1 MKAATAR
8 NGRPPRDSAEARA
21 FWRAAGLIVLF
32 NGLLVAWVLL
42 RPGSDAMLALVVNAV
57 EFVCPLLVLPLCFG
71 GLLWRMWGRGDSHTD
86 VGPASVTIG
95 WRWASVLLGLGIL
108 SWVLGQMIFT
118 FYEWVLGQPPPLPSI
133 ADIGYLSVYP
143 FLLLGILLLPARP
156 VPVASR
162 TRLALDGLMIMT
174 AAVTFSW
181 YFILGPVMQQG
192 TETTLAK
199 AVSTAY
205 PLADVVLIVCLIIL
219 ASRPGQH
226 TLLPSVRLLALG
238 LTLIVVADSN
248 FAYWS
253 LHDAY
258 ATGTLPDVGW
268 SLGYMLVA
276 LGAFAARLAPTGEAA
291 TTPEESVDTPRTA
304 SPLPEQRVWPSLLPY
319 VLVPAVGVLVVYAWR
334 TSDGDSSLATG
345 VYLGGAL
352 LIDLMLLR
360 QVLTIVESARLYNR
374 LQRTYRQVEQK
385 NDQLVRSQSELRR
398 QKEYFES
405 LVLNSPV
412 AIAIMDL
419 DATVVSWNPAAE
431 RLFGYSQDEAVG
443 RSIDDLVAET
453 PEMLAEVLKYTQQ
466 LSSESRV
473 DAVTRRSRKDGT
485 LVDVELLAVP
495 VTVGGERVGT
505 YAMYHDITDRKR
517 MEAEVRQLNK
527 DLEKRVAERTE
538 QLKSAMAKQQ
548 QEARER
554 QRIEQ
559 ELRIARLIQ
568 QTLLPKSAPE
578 LGGYQIAAY
587 YRPARE
593 VSGDFY
599 DFLELEDGRLGLV
612 VGDASGK
619 GIPAA
624 MVMANTRSVIRTS
637 AQGGDLA
644 PGQVLAEANEILF
657 PDIPPNM
664 FVTCFYAI
672 LDPESGRLSYA
683 NAGHD
688 LPYVQ
693 RNGDAEELRAR
704 GVPLGLMPGMSYEEK
719 EVVVDA
725 GESVLFYS
733 DGLVEAHDP
742 EGEMFGFRR
751 LRALVAEH
759 DDEERSLVD
768 FLLEELHSFTG
779 EGWEQEDDITM
790 VTLGKIGGTLTAP
803 RSGTR
808 RTLAE
813 LSLPSEPGNERQ
825 AMQEVARAV
834 SGLGLPE
841 RTLERLKTAVAEATM
856 NAMEHGNRYIPE
868 VPVKIEVWLLEKR
881 LLVRIIDRGG
891 SPPPSPNATE
901 VPDLEA
907 KLEGMQTP
915 RGWGL
920 FLIKN
925 MVDEV
930 RVSGNPDHHT
940 VELVIHLNGE
950 DDAG

>member
-1 MKAATAR
+1 MKASTSKKR
-8 NGRPPRDSAEARA
+8 RPPHDSAKARA
-21 FWRAAGLIVLF
+21 FWRAAGLILLF
-32 NGLLVAWVLL
+32 NGLLVAVVLFK
-42 RPGSDAMLALVVNAV
+42 PVSDATLALVVNAAQ
-57 EFVCPLLVLPLCFG
+57 FVGPLLVVPLCFG
-71 GLLWRMWGRGDSHTD
+71 GLLRWMWGRGTSQAPL
-86 VGPASVTIG
+86 GSAVTRG
-95 WRWASVLLGLGIL
+95 RRWAPALLGLGII
-108 SWVLGQMIFT
+108 SWVFGKAIFT
-118 FYEWVLGQPPPLPSI
+118 YYEWVLGQPPPLPSI
-133 ADIGYLSVYP
+133 ADVGYLSVYP

-156 VPVASR
+156 IPVASR
-162 TRLALDGLMIMT
+162 TRIALDGLMIMT

-192 TETTLAK
+192 SETILAK
-199 AVSTAY
+199 AVSSAY
-205 PLADVVLIVCLIIL
+205 PLADIVLIACLIIL
-219 ASRPGQH
+219 ASRPEEH
-226 TLLPSVRLLALG
+226 NLLPAVSLLALG
-238 LTLIVVADSN
+238 LSLIVVADSN

-253 LHDAY
+253 LHDTY

-268 SLGYMLVA
+268 SLGYMLVG
-276 LGAFAARLAPTGEAA
+276 LGAFAARLAPSQEARAPGE
-291 TTPEESVDTPRTA
+291 PGDTPGSA
-304 SPLPEQRVWPSLLPY
+304 STVAEQRGVWTSLLPY
-319 VLVPAVGVLVVYAWR
+319 VLVPAVGVLIVYAWR
-334 TSDGDSSLATG
+334 HSGGASSLDSG
-345 VYLGGAL
+345 VYIGGAL
-352 LIDLMLLR
+352 LIGLMLMR
-360 QVLTIVESARLYNR
+360 QVLSILENARLYNR
-374 LQRTYRQVEQK
+374 LQRTHRQVEHK

-398 QKEYFES
+398 QKEYFEA

-419 DATVVSWNPAAE
+419 DEKVVSWNPAAE

-443 RSIDDLVAET
+443 RSIDELVAGT
-453 PEMLAEVLKYTQQ
+453 QKMHAEVLKYTRQ
-466 LSSESRV
+466 LSGNNRV
-473 DAVTRRSRKDGT
+473 DTVTRRSRKDGT

-495 VTVGGERVGT
+495 VRVGEDQVGT
-505 YAMYHDITDRKR
+505 YAMYHDISELKR
-517 MEAEVRQLNK
+517 AEEEVRQLNK
-527 DLEKRVAERTE
+527 DLERRVAQRTE

-548 QEARER
+548 EVAQQRE
-554 QRIEQ
+554 RIEQ
-559 ELRIARLIQ
+559 ELRVARMIQ
-568 QTLLPKSAPE
+568 QTFLPKSAPE
-578 LGGYQIAAY
+578 LGSYQIASY

-624 MVMANTRSVIRTS
+624 MVMANTRSVLRTI
-637 AQGGDLA
+637 AKGGDIA
-644 PGQVLAEANEILF
+644 PGQVLEEANEILF
-657 PDIPPNM
+657 PDIPSNM
-664 FVTCFYAI
+664 FVTCFYGV
-672 LDPESGRLSYA
+672 LDPKSGTLSYA

-688 LPYVQ
+688 LPYRH

-704 GVPLGLMPGMSYEEK
+704 GMPLGLMPGMSYEEK

-742 EGEMFGFRR
+742 QGEMFGFPR

-759 DDEERSLVD
+759 DDEEHSLVD
-768 FLLEELHSFTG
+768 FLLEALYSFVG
-779 EGWEQEDDITM
+779 AGWEHEDDITL
-790 VTLGKIGGTLTAP
+790 VTLGKIGGTVTTP
-803 RSGTR
+803 RSGAR

-813 LSLPSEPGNERQ
+813 LSIPSEPGNERQ
-825 AMQEVARAV
+825 ATQEVAGAV

-856 NAMEHGNRYIPE
+856 NAMEHGNRYNAE

-891 SPPPSPNATE
+891 SPPPNPNAQR
-901 VPDLEA
+901 PDLEA
-907 KLEGMQTP
+907 KLEGKQPP

-925 MVDEV
+925 MVDDM

-940 VELVIHLNGE
+940 IELLIDLKGE
-950 DDAG
+950 DDVG

>member
-1 MKAATAR
+1 MKASTSENKR
-8 NGRPPRDSAEARA
+8 SPQDGVEMRPL
-21 FWRAAGLIVLF
+21 WRAAGLVLLF
-32 NGLLVAWVLL
+32 NGLLVGVVLFKPL
-42 RPGSDAMLALVVNAV
+42 SDATLALVVNMA
-57 EFVCPLLVLPLCFG
+57 EFIGPLLVVPLCFG
-71 GLLWRMWGRGDSHTD
+71 GLLRWMWGPGTSQAPL
-86 VGPASVTIG
+86 GPAVTRG
-95 WRWASVLLGLGIL
+95 RRWAPVLLGLGIL
-108 SWVLGQMIFT
+108 SWVLGQAIFT
-118 FYEWVLGQPPPLPSI
+118 YYEWVLGQPPPLPSI
-133 ADIGYLSVYP
+133 ADVGYLSVYP

-156 VPVASR
+156 IPVASR
-162 TRLALDGLMIMT
+162 TRIALDGLMIMT

-192 TETTLAK
+192 SETILAK
-199 AVSTAY
+199 AVSSAY
-205 PLADVVLIVCLIIL
+205 PLADIVLIACLIIL
-219 ASRPGQH
+219 ASRPEEH
-226 TLLPSVRLLALG
+226 NLLPAVSLLALG
-238 LTLIVVADSN
+238 LSLIVVADSN

-253 LHDAY
+253 LHDTY

-268 SLGYMLVA
+268 SLGYMLVG
-276 LGAFAARLAPTGEAA
+276 LGAFAARLAPSQEA
-291 TTPEESVDTPRTA
+291 TTPLEPGDTPSSA
-304 SPLPEQRVWPSLLPY
+304 STVAEQRGVWTSLLPY
-319 VLVPAVGVLVVYAWR
+319 VLVPAVGVLIVYAWR
-334 TSDGDSSLATG
+334 HSGGASSLDSG
-345 VYLGGAL
+345 VYIGGAL
-352 LIDLMLLR
+352 LIGLMLFR
-360 QVLTIVESARLYNR
+360 QVLAILENARLYNR
-374 LQRTYRQVEQK
+374 LQRTHRQVEHK
-385 NDQLVRSQSELRR
+385 NEQLVRSEGELRQ
-398 QKEYFES
+398 QKEYFEA

-419 DATVVSWNPAAE
+419 DEKVVSWNPAAE

-443 RSIDDLVAET
+443 RSIDELVAGT
-453 PEMLAEVLKYTQQ
+453 QKMHAEVLEYTRQ
-466 LSSESRV
+466 LSSNNRV
-473 DAVTRRSRKDGT
+473 DTVTRRSRKDGT

-495 VTVGGERVGT
+495 VSVGEDQVGT
-505 YAMYHDITDRKR
+505 YAMYHDISELKR
-517 MEAEVRQLNK
+517 AEEEVRQLNK
-527 DLEKRVAERTE
+527 DLERRVAERTE

-548 QEARER
+548 EEAQQRE
-554 QRIEQ
+554 RIEQ
-559 ELRIARLIQ
+559 ELRVARLIQ
-568 QTLLPKSAPE
+568 QTFLPRSAPE
-578 LGGYQIAAY
+578 LGSYQIASY

-624 MVMANTRSVIRTS
+624 MVMANTRSVLRTI
-637 AQGGDLA
+637 AQGGDIA
-644 PGQVLAEANEILF
+644 PGQVLEEANEILY

-672 LDPESGRLSYA
+672 LDPNTDSLTYA

-688 LPYVQ
+688 LPYLH

-704 GVPLGLMPGMSYEEK
+704 GMPLGLMPGMSYEER

-742 EGEMFGFRR
+742 KGEMFGFPR

-759 DDEERSLVD
+759 DEEEHSLVD
-768 FLLEELHSFTG
+768 FLLEELYSFVA
-779 EGWEQEDDITM
+779 EGWEQEDDITL
-790 VTLGKIGGTLTAP
+790 VTLGKFGGTVTAP
-803 RSGTR
+803 SSGAR
-808 RTLAE
+808 RMISE
-813 LSLPSEPGNERQ
+813 LSMPSEPGNERQ
-825 AMQEVARAV
+825 ATEEVARAV

-856 NAMEHGNRYIPE
+856 NAMEHGNRYDPD
-868 VPVKIEVWLLEKR
+868 VPVKIQVWLLEES

-907 KLEGMQTP
+907 KLAGMQTP

-940 VELVIHLNGE
+940 VELVMLLKGE